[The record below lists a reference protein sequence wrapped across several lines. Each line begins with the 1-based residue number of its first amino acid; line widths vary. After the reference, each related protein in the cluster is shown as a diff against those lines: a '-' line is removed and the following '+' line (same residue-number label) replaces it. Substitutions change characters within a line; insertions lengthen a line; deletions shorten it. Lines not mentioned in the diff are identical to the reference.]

1 MTSSTAK
8 CHTVEEILG
17 LAASAGPAMTAK
29 DAADKIRRGL
39 VVMSPMTSLSERQLA
54 AGFAFLLDPKITAQD
69 VKQIFLESEE
79 KEESDDT
86 IQQMVRMEDDG
97 SLDFSS
103 VKLLPSKTAHKQ
115 TQAYIHNKPG
125 DNLNL
130 SKEERSMFHGKS
142 TQEAVEDTLR
152 RVLQQRLDTYRQR
165 GLEGIAP
172 YERKGGKEYSPG
184 KELKEVTEQLGM
196 LQQIAPDFAQYLVD
210 YPNHKPANVE
220 DTFGWINFNIN
231 DQPTIALFH
240 KSYLQISNT
249 CAAMCFR
256 HFYVSQGH
264 NSVQNVG
271 GCFPVMVESTER
283 AMMINSS
290 RTSTDQVAGFGGAAK
305 KSMGSRVMG
314 GKIKA
319 NYEKYLAVLEKA
331 AADKKQ

>member
-1 MTSSTAK
+1 MGSTNATK
-8 CHTVEEILG
+8 PHTVEDILG
-17 LAASAGPAMTAK
+17 LAASAGPAMTTK
-29 DAADKIRRGL
+29 DAADKIRRGEI
-39 VVMSPMTSLSERQLA
+39 VMSPMTSLSDRQLA
-54 AGFAFLLDPKITAQD
+54 AGFAFLLDPNITAKD

-86 IQQMVRMEDDG
+86 IQQMVRMEKDV
-97 SLDFSS
+97 LDFST
-103 VKLLPSKTAHKQ
+103 VKLLPAKSANKQ

-130 SKEERSMFHGKS
+130 SKEERALFHGKK
-142 TQEAVEDTLR
+142 TQEDVEATLQQ
-152 RVLQQRLDTYRQR
+152 VLQQRLEAYQQR

-172 YERKGGKEYSPG
+172 YERKGRTEYLPG
-184 KELKEVTEQLGM
+184 KELKEVTEQLAV
-196 LQQIAPDFAQYLVD
+196 LKQIAPDFAKYLVD

-240 KSYLQISNT
+240 KSYLQISDT

-264 NSVQNVG
+264 NSVQNIG
-271 GCFPVMVESTER
+271 GCFPVTVGGTER
-283 AMMINSS
+283 AMLINGS

-305 KSMGSRVMG
+305 RAWVPVSWAAKSRPIMKS
-314 GKIKA
+314 IWPP
-319 NYEKYLAVLEKA
+319 
-331 AADKKQ
+331 